1 MFLVRWRDSS
11 ETWVKL
17 ADLKESHPVE
27 LAEYATARGISGEPA
42 FAWWVPYTLRKR
54 DVIISAVKSRL
65 RKATHKYGVEIP
77 QDVAHA
83 IELDGINGNDHWQ
96 KAIEK
101 EMYNAGVA
109 FEILNDDQVAPKGWK
124 QSPGTSHLM

>member
-1 MFLVRWRDSS
+1 MNMLTQVDSEGHSTTLMEGIIDHKRDIAAIPMEDKHVTDRRGNKKLRKTTKGWMFLVRWRDSS

-27 LAEYATARGISGEPA
+27 LAEYATARGMSGEPA

-65 RKATHKYGVEIP
+65 RKATHKYGVEIRT
-77 QDVAHA
+77 Q
-83 IELDGINGNDHWQ
+83 
-96 KAIEK
+96 
-101 EMYNAGVA
+101 
-109 FEILNDDQVAPKGWK
+109 
-124 QSPGTSHLM
+124 

>member
-1 MFLVRWRDSS
+1 M
-11 ETWVKL
+11 
-17 ADLKESHPVE
+17 E
-27 LAEYATARGISGEPA
+27 LAECATARGISGEPA

-54 DVIISAVKSRL
+54 DVVTSAVKSRL
-65 RKATHKYGVEIP
+65 RKATHKCGVETP

-101 EMYNAGVA
+101 EMCNVGVA
-109 FEILNDDQVAPKGWK
+109 FEILNDDQVLALG
-124 QSPGTSHLM
+124 